1 MDAYVVE
8 NPQSPFAQL
17 LSKKEQHQQLRGLS
31 NTILKRILPVT
42 DMNSHV
48 VNCMLKELLAT
59 HLFGNILATCSDPD
73 FINGWIVQYLG
84 DSSDGSHDI
93 ANSDTPLNEADG
105 LRSLVEKATE
115 DAMAA
120 EQRQQQQQN
129 YSSHNEL
136 HSDTEHDIEK
146 VNKKHGDLSKLTND
160 QDDLPLSS
168 YNQPTPTLPPMTP
181 EPIRPHPPHDA
192 AAASSVRPQPA
203 ISAEDSK
210 RRMTLSKADEVMLQ
224 SPMIYAYGTVS
235 FSVMDI
241 SPPQDMDNVDKASL
255 MYIIQIERP
264 ALQESS
270 GSEGGGYV
278 ITRTYNDFDVFQA
291 LMRAKHAKRV
301 ARLNLRLPLDV
312 TRSWLLRKKKPA
324 IGNGAT
330 NISTSSANN
339 SSSNIS
345 SNDSEVIP
353 HGLERYLTTV
363 VGDAE
368 LGRDP
373 LILAFLRKERAT
385 EHGTTQTEL
394 PFAEEYKDEL
404 VAYSATPPL
413 AVDTTPAA
421 TSMGSRAMSLFGRSS
436 ISSTPTMTSP
446 SLSSSTGSLIQDESG
461 MDMATKHHR
470 DRQGSIF
477 TNSDNSIGG
486 NDDDD
491 NNNNDN
497 DDDDD
502 PLPPSKPTYEAPP
515 PPQQKP
521 LSAMDTEL
529 LIETTFALIVEIFDL
544 TTANNKAWMRR
555 SLLNVLREIVRRS
568 YTELVAKQYNHYI
581 QAYLSPQA
589 LVGWMTLIQDK
600 FWPGGVFAASHTR
613 RSDDD
618 KKQTAI
624 LAKQYLVQ
632 RAIPGGVRQLIGDQ
646 NSTLAM
652 ERIWARLQDED
663 LNRVLVL
670 QVLERVIR
678 PLFG

>member
-31 NTILKRILPVT
+31 NTILKRILPVA

-84 DSSDGSHDI
+84 ESSDGSHDI
-93 ANSDTPLNEADG
+93 ANSDTTLNEADG

-120 EQRQQQQQN
+120 EQQQQQQQQQQH
-129 YSSHNEL
+129 YSSHNGL
-136 HSDTEHDIEK
+136 NNVTVHDLEK
-146 VNKKHGDLSKLTND
+146 VDKKHGDLSKPTND

-168 YNQPTPTLPPMTP
+168 YHQPTPTLPPMTP
-181 EPIRPHPPHDA
+181 EPIRSHPPHDA
-192 AAASSVRPQPA
+192 TATSSVRPQSLN
-203 ISAEDSK
+203 SAEDSK

-235 FSVMDI
+235 FSIMDI

-324 IGNGAT
+324 MGNGTT
-330 NISTSSANN
+330 NTSPSGANGSNSNSNN
-339 SSSNIS
+339 SNSTDN
-345 SNDSEVIP
+345 EVIP
-353 HGLERYLTTV
+353 HGLERYMTTV

-436 ISSTPTMTSP
+436 ISSTPTMASP
-446 SLSSSTGSLIQDESG
+446 SLSSSSGSLYQDES
-461 MDMATKHHR
+461 DMAPKH
-470 DRQGSIF
+470 RQGSIS
-477 TNSDNSIGG
+477 TNSDSSIG

-491 NNNNDN
+491 
-497 DDDDD
+497 
-502 PLPPSKPTYEAPP
+502 LTPSKPTYETPP
-515 PPQQKP
+515 PPPPQQQKP

-589 LVGWMTLIQDK
+589 LVDWMTLIQDK
-600 FWPGGVFAASHTR
+600 FWPGGAFVASHTR

-618 KKQTAI
+618 KKQTAT